1 VALQKS
7 FRDLCIRLQELQEV
21 LEAMNTTIEEDRPRR
36 KDVVVASSLGDAVLA
51 VRGILEESRA
61 AADDACEA
69 VGHPFDMDRARR
81 ALTTCQERFHRFGAQ
96 FSHDLAS
103 CERMADLASVARE
116 RGRDWASW
124 VKVVKQGL
132 EQCQALIEE
141 GRDAL
146 FLCWQDLAE
155 RLGTASL
162 SVRNTSIGQLV
173 KDFDQRG
180 CLKG

>member
-1 VALQKS
+1 MALQKS
-7 FRDLCIRLQELQEV
+7 FRDLCIRLQDLQEV
-21 LEAMNTTIEEDRPRR
+21 LEAVNTTIEEDRPRR

-51 VRGILEESRA
+51 VRGLLEESRA

-69 VGHPFDMDRARR
+69 VGHPLDVDRARR
-81 ALTTCQERFHRFGAQ
+81 ALTTCQERFHRFASE

-103 CERMADLASVARE
+103 YERMADLATVAHE

-132 EQCQALIEE
+132 EQCQSLVEE
-141 GRDAL
+141 DRDAL

-155 RLGTASL
+155 RLGTASV
-162 SVRNTSIGQLV
+162 SVQSTSIGQLA
-173 KDFDQRG
+173 KDLDRSA